1 MSNTIS
7 SDVEDALTATATLKR
22 KTPDEEND
30 DEVTG
35 DDDNIGFKA
44 HDDSSGVDNNGG
56 SSSSNPTS
64 SVQQQQP
71 SRRRKTDLSPPAQSF
86 DQLNPEDK
94 LRFTTADDRRKSN
107 DRALMAAHAK
117 LLAAKQE
124 LSKAQAR
131 VNDAKKEYEAASTT
145 AEENAEEDS
154 EALLLEPSPWNAYY
168 FQLKAFYEREGHCNF
183 KRSVTDADLEDMTEE
198 QAKEIKTLS
207 WWTWRQR
214 KYKRRGELEQH
225 KILLL
230 TKLGFVWDPHAGP
243 GPGKWLKNY
252 ALLKEFK
259 EKHGHIKVP
268 AKGGEYDKL
277 FSWMKTQITQFRNAK
292 EGKLPAL
299 SEERIKLLDE
309 IGMHWGEKRKTTPWD
324 ERYEALIQYRK
335 RFGHVNVPWQWK
347 ENVAL
352 AQWVNSQRK
361 KYKDL
366 MDGKRNNLTDEQI
379 NRLNLIGFK
388 WNSGGKGRY
397 TVDSPENHFGESDT
411 LTTLP
416 ETLGMPMFT
425 GTSVP
430 LSGDM
435 LEAARVAAEG
445 NAIDPN
451 AQAQAAMTTNGVAG
465 FVTSGLVPVPQV
477 PNNFMPLLGNMGNGV
492 QQQQVMGMNQQAQAY
507 NYAQQ
512 LNLLRYQQLAQA
524 QQQQQPQP
532 QNTQNNMMM
541 NNGLVNNNGGNPFV
555 TMPQQTPPGL

>member
-1 MSNTIS
+1 MN
-7 SDVEDALTATATLKR
+7 
-22 KTPDEEND
+22 
-30 DEVTG
+30 
-35 DDDNIGFKA
+35 
-44 HDDSSGVDNNGG
+44 
-56 SSSSNPTS
+56 
-64 SVQQQQP
+64 
-71 SRRRKTDLSPPAQSF
+71 
-86 DQLNPEDK
+86 
-94 LRFTTADDRRKSN
+94 
-107 DRALMAAHAK
+107 
-117 LLAAKQE
+117 
-124 LSKAQAR
+124 
-131 VNDAKKEYEAASTT
+131 
-145 AEENAEEDS
+145 
-154 EALLLEPSPWNAYY
+154 
-168 FQLKAFYEREGHCNF
+168 
-183 KRSVTDADLEDMTEE
+183 EE

-252 ALLKEFK
+252 GLLNEFK

-277 FSWMKTQITQFRNAK
+277 FSWMKTQITQYRNAK

-309 IGMHWGEKRKTTPWD
+309 IGMQWGEKRKTTPWD

-411 LTTLP
+411 LTSLP
-416 ETLGMPMFT
+416 ETTLGVPMIT
-425 GTSVP
+425 GTAMSAASVP
-430 LSGDM
+430 LTGDM

-445 NAIDPN
+445 NVMDPN
-451 AQAQAAMTTNGVAG
+451 AQAQAQAMTSNGVAG

-477 PNNFMPLLGNMGNGV
+477 TNNFMPLLGNMGNGV
-492 QQQQVMGMNQQAQAY
+492 KQQQVMGMNQQAQAY

-524 QQQQQPQP
+524 QQQQQQQP
-532 QNTQNNMMM
+532 QQQNTPNNVMM

-555 TMPQQTPPGL
+555 NMQQQPPPSL